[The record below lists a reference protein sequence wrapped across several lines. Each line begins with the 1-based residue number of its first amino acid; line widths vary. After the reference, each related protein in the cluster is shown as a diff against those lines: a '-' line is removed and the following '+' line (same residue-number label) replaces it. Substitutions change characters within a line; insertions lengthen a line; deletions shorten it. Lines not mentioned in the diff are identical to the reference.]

1 MLRRLV
7 LFVLLASVSLV
18 VGAGCGGSDDSAAD
32 GDDTARIAY
41 FAPLVNG
48 YIQAEYKGMQ
58 EGAEAEGGTMQ
69 LFDAKLDSNTQ
80 ISQIE
85 DAAASG
91 NFDAF
96 VIEPVDSTGVVR
108 AVEAA
113 NEADIPVIALF
124 TPIGPDLLKFEPQVE
139 GIVSVVGQPIDDNGG
154 LLGDLTV
161 EACEGKDP
169 CEVLLMPGLLQLPD
183 EKLRL
188 DAANAVIAQHPNIK
202 VVATQQADY
211 LAEKGL
217 SVTQNVLQAN
227 PGLDVVT
234 ALGDQMTR
242 GAEIAV
248 KNAGKQGEIALI
260 GNGGGT
266 YAIKA
271 IRDGRWL
278 GAPVAVPYTYGIR
291 TGELA
296 VQAARGEEVPASVV
310 TADLSPIG
318 PVAKQD
324 SIGDFQGEYSD

>member
-1 MLRRLV
+1 MLMLRRRV
-7 LFVLLASVSLV
+7 PFVLLALGSLLITT
-18 VGAGCGGSDDSAAD
+18 GCGGSGSSASD
-32 GDDTARIAY
+32 QPARIAF

-58 EGAEAEGGTMQ
+58 EGAEAEGGTVRI
-69 LFDAKLDSNTQ
+69 FDAKLDSNTQ

-113 NEADIPVIALF
+113 HDAGIPVIALF

-139 GIVSVVGQPIDDNGG
+139 GIVSVIGQPIDQNGRD
-154 LLGDLTV
+154 LGELTV

-169 CEVLLMPGLLQLPD
+169 CEVAVLPGLLQLPD

-188 DAANAVIAQHPNIK
+188 DALNGVIAQHPNIE

-217 SVTQNVLQAN
+217 SVTQNILQAH

-234 ALGDQMTR
+234 TFGDQMTR

-248 KNAGKQGEIALI
+248 RNAGKEGQVVLI
-260 GNGGGT
+260 GNGGGQF
-266 YAIKA
+266 AIEA
-271 IRDGRWL
+271 IREGRWL
-278 GAPVAVPYTYGIR
+278 GAPVAVPHTYGVR

-296 VQAARGEEVPASVV
+296 VRAARGEDVPSSVI
-310 TADLSPIG
+310 TSDLSPIG
-318 PVAKQD
+318 PVARRD
-324 SIGDFQGEYSD
+324 NLGDFQGEYAD

>member
-1 MLRRLV
+1 MPRRFQ
-7 LFVLLASVSLV
+7 LFVLLASVSLGL
-18 VGAGCGGSDDSAAD
+18 GAGCGGSDDSASD
-32 GDDTARIAY
+32 GDDPARVAY

-48 YIQAEYKGMQ
+48 YIQAEFQGIQ
-58 EGAEAEGGTMQ
+58 EGAEAEGGSAQ
-69 LFDAKLDSNTQ
+69 IFDAKLDSNTQ
-80 ISQIE
+80 ITQIE

-108 AVEAA
+108 AVNAA
-113 NEADIPVIALF
+113 NEAGIPVIALF

-139 GIVSVVGQPIDDNGG
+139 GIVSVIGQPINENGA

-169 CEVLLMPGLLQLPD
+169 CEVALLPGLLQLPD

-188 DAANAVIAQHPNIK
+188 DALNAVLAEHPNIK

-217 SVTQNVLQAN
+217 SVTQNILQAN

-234 ALGDQMTR
+234 TLGDQMTR

-248 KNAGKQGEIALI
+248 KNAGKEGEIALI
-260 GNGGGT
+260 GNGGGQF
-266 YAIKA
+266 AMKA
-271 IRDGRWL
+271 IREGRWL
-278 GAPVAVPYTYGIR
+278 GAPVQVPHTYGIR
-291 TGELA
+291 TGEIA
-296 VQAARGEEVPASVV
+296 VQAARGEDVPESVV
-310 TADLSPIG
+310 TSDLSPIG

-324 SIGDFQGEYSD
+324 NVGDFQGEYAD